1 MYGRWWFFRPIG
13 SERDNISGS
22 EASGRNGESGAEK
35 GSSSRPSEETD
46 DIEESVNKIINE
58 YCVQALSIGISLSEF
73 EHLNPRKLELY
84 FDAYKERKERE
95 LSEQNSLFH
104 LQGQYF
110 MEAIMSTVGNALSGK
125 SGKKYKYPEKPYPL
139 KNNRSEVLTEEE
151 LKLQREQFVAMFE
164 TMGANFRLSQKS
176 KGDSK

>member
-1 MYGRWWFFRPIG
+1 MI
-13 SERDNISGS
+13 DN
-22 EASGRNGESGAEK
+22 
-35 GSSSRPSEETD
+35 
-46 DIEESVNKIINE
+46 
-58 YCVQALSIGISLSEF
+58 YCIQALSIGITLSEF
-73 EHLNPRKLELY
+73 DHLNPRKLELY

-95 LSEQNSLFH
+95 LNEKNSLFH

-125 SGKKYKYPEKPYPL
+125 SGKKYKYPEKPYPI
-139 KNNRSEVLTEEE
+139 KSNNNETLTEEE

-164 TMGANFRLSQKS
+164 TMGANFRLNQKP